1 MLLKNGSFFS
11 CNEINNTPL
20 AEIEKLVFF
29 KFYNSLV
36 EDISNNLLTSFGIFG
51 IEDIKAT

>member
-20 AEIEKLVFF
+20 AETEKLVFF

-51 IEDIKAT
+51 IEGIKAT